1 MKTRQFIPLL
11 AAVSTVFSGFAIA
24 QEVGKV
30 ISSTPVLKRVTEPRS
45 TCSNDADGRQRCR
58 TEMIAEDRNIGYKVV
73 YEFAGRQH
81 TVQLPFPPGP
91 TIELD
96 VTPTALS
103 ATPASSANSA
113 PTPTYTSS
121 ERVLVEPIE
130 RVYREPAYVDRG
142 YYSRPYPNYYPNY
155 YSDYY
160 ASPVY
165 PLLGVALG
173 YTLGV
178 RNWGYR
184 HHWSGHRRWR

>member
-1 MKTRQFIPLL
+1 L
-11 AAVSTVFSGFAIA
+11 AAISTAFSGFALA
-24 QEVGKV
+24 QETGKV

-45 TCSNDADGRQRCR
+45 TCTNDADGRQRCR
-58 TEMIAEDRNIGYKVV
+58 TEMITEDRNIGYKVV
-73 YEFAGRQH
+73 YEYAGRQH

-91 TIELD
+91 TIELE

-103 ATPASSANSA
+103 APVPATTGA

-121 ERVLVEPIE
+121 ERVYVEPIE
-130 RVYREPAYVDRG
+130 RVYREPAYVDRV
-142 YYSRPYPNYYPNY
+142 YYSRPYPYY

-173 YTLGV
+173 YSLGV
-178 RNWGYR
+178 GRWGY
-184 HHWSGHRRWR
+184 GHRWVGHHRWR